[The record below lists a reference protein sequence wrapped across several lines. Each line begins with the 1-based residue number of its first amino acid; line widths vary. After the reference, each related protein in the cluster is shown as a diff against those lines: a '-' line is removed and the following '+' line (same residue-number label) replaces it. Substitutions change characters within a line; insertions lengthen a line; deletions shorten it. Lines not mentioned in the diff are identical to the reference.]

1 VRRFFAT
8 FQKPAA
14 RVGAWVGSSLLL
26 AVLLAATIHHP
37 VPTPTSELARKV
49 DSLEA
54 ELHQIKQETTMPALV
69 LNRHRQSICFIY
81 GVYSFNG
88 TEAGR
93 RTEPTN
99 FSGTGFVVAN
109 GLIATNRHVA
119 EPWFEDDEAAMLMR
133 HGAKPHLEKLLAFFP
148 NHRDG
153 VELTGITVSPDADIA
168 VAHFS
173 TARAPDLA
181 PLPLADAPAV
191 PGAPV
196 VLVGYPMGIAAMVA
210 KSPRPVYRRLA
221 YRRADIGL
229 ARELAELSLIRPSA
243 TQGHLGDVVG
253 DKLIY
258 DAVTAHGGSGGP
270 VFNNRGEVIGVN
282 TAYLDGFSG
291 GTLGISVRAL
301 RPVIAAARQH
311 QR

>member
-1 VRRFFAT
+1 M
-8 FQKPAA
+8 
-14 RVGAWVGSSLLL
+14 GSGLLA
-26 AVLLAATIHHP
+26 AVLLAATVHHP
-37 VPTPTSELARKV
+37 VPTSNAELVRKV
-49 DSLEA
+49 DSLQA
-54 ELHQIKQETTMPALV
+54 ELHQIKQETAMPALV

-81 GVYSFNG
+81 GVYSFTG

-99 FSGTGFVVAN
+99 FSGTGFVVAD
-109 GLIATNRHVA
+109 GVIATNRHVA
-119 EPWFEDDEAAMLMR
+119 EPWFEDDEASMLMR

-153 VELTGITVSPDADIA
+153 IELTGITASPDADIA

-181 PLPLADAPAV
+181 PLPLADAPGE

-196 VLVGYPMGIAAMVA
+196 ILVGYPMGIAAMVA

-301 RPVIAAARQH
+301 RPVIAAARAR